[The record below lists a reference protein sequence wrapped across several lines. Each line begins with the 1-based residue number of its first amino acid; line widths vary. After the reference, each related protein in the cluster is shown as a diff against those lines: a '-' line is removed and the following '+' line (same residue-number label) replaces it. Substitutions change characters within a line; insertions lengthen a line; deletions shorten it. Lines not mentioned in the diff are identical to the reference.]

1 MYQLACDD
9 LKLHAKSVQKSI
21 LDLLNVCFDKALEL
35 TRISSDS
42 LMSDQKPNDWK
53 FLPST
58 QSLLNKE
65 AMKPW
70 QPHDTETIISSSR
83 GSYLHTLP
91 LICGDTSFVRCQS
104 SSQSSTGEDALCTA
118 PMTVALHHNSF
129 NDMAT
134 LRSSSDSECNVIE
147 QSTATVL

>member
-1 MYQLACDD
+1 MQKVCKNPSWIYLMYAFIKCKVTKVAQ
-9 LKLHAKSVQKSI
+9 
-21 LDLLNVCFDKALEL
+21 
-35 TRISSDS
+35 ISSDS

-70 QPHDTETIISSSR
+70 RPHDTETIISSSQ

-104 SSQSSTGEDALCTA
+104 SSQSSTGQDTLCTA
-118 PMTVALHHNSF
+118 LMTVALHHNSF
-129 NDMAT
+129 NDMST
-134 LRSSSDSECNVIE
+134 LLSSADSECNVIE